1 MSKTYNIEG
10 MKIEL
15 ISDMFTENEEKGI
28 KYYHGVCKCNNNTI
42 HVTKNIT
49 GTSEHDVVDD
59 IFHGIGDTPLKH
71 LANVLQNESS
81 ILVMIN
87 KYKDEHSSYIIYY
100 GYNEN
105 FDTVLDINKWAFRH
119 NDYAEDKCPY
129 TEVHNGHQKK
139 IEFEE

>member
-15 ISDMFTENEEKGI
+15 ISDMFTENDEKGI

-42 HVTKNIT
+42 NITKNIT
-49 GTSEHDVVDD
+49 NTSEHDIVDD
-59 IFHGIGDTPLKH
+59 IFHGIEDVPFKY
-71 LANVLQNESS
+71 LANVLQNGNN

-87 KYKDEHSSYIIYY
+87 KYKDEPSSYIVYY
-100 GYNEN
+100 GYNEDS
-105 FDTVLDINKWAFRH
+105 DTILDINEWAFRH

>member
-42 HVTKNIT
+42 HITKNIT
-49 GTSEHDVVDD
+49 NTTEHDIVDD
-59 IFHGIGDTPLKH
+59 VLRGIDNIPLKH
-71 LANVLQNESS
+71 LANVLQNESN

-87 KYKDEHSSYIIYY
+87 KYKDEPTSYIIYY

-105 FDTVLDINKWAFRH
+105 FDEILDINKWAFYH
-119 NDYAEDKCPY
+119 NDYAEDKCQY

-139 IEFEE
+139 IDFEE